1 MSDLCFQRE
10 IILIIITVSIGI
22 QIPLKFDKVVD
33 IKRMANAGVFIFP
46 FFVRGQGR
54 ARGGVGRGVG
64 AIIFIC
70 DTLYQPNTH
79 CFTFS

>member
-1 MSDLCFQRE
+1 M
-10 IILIIITVSIGI
+10 
-22 QIPLKFDKVVD
+22 D
-33 IKRMANAGVFIFP
+33 IKRITKDPNPGFFLIF
-46 FFVRGQGR
+46 FFFCEMGWRGWGRGQGR

-70 DTLYQPNTH
+70 DALYQANTH